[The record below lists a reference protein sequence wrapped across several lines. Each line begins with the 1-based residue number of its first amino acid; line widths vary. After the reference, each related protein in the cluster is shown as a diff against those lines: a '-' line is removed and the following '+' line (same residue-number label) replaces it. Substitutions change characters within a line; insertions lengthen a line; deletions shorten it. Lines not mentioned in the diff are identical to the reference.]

1 MKKFKIFIMFM
12 AALCAVSAV
21 AWSGCAD
28 NKKQP
33 SGDIGGNGQGGN
45 EEPTVG
51 TEVGDICPDF
61 SVKTYFGANDGTFTL
76 DDCKGKVT
84 VINFWYT
91 KCSPCISEMPY
102 FVQLSNEQ
110 EDVQVL
116 VVHSAT
122 NIPTDGKV
130 SDFIEDK
137 GWTDSSIIFC
147 QDDPTADV
155 AAYDTL
161 GGVDSFPYTVVIDA
175 EGIIAH
181 KFDSAK
187 IESYDELLDPV
198 LDAMK

>member
-28 NKKQP
+28 NEKLP
-33 SGDIGGNGQGGN
+33 SEDIGGNEQGGG

-61 SVKTYFGANDGTFTL
+61 SVKTYFDANDGSFTL

-91 KCSPCISEMPY
+91 ECSPCISEMPY

-122 NIPTDGKV
+122 NIPKDGKV

>member
-1 MKKFKIFIMFM
+1 MCSFQT
-12 AALCAVSAV
+12 SR
-21 AWSGCAD
+21 
-28 NKKQP
+28 
-33 SGDIGGNGQGGN
+33 
-45 EEPTVG
+45 
-51 TEVGDICPDF
+51 
-61 SVKTYFGANDGTFTL
+61 KTFR
-76 DDCKGKVT
+76 
-84 VINFWYT
+84 
-91 KCSPCISEMPY
+91 CSWCTPQQTYP
-102 FVQLSNEQ
+102 
-110 EDVQVL
+110 
-116 VVHSAT
+116 T
-122 NIPTDGKV
+122 NIPKDGKV

-147 QDDPTADV
+147 QDDPTADA